1 MISSIS
7 VAELKNKIGSIN
19 IIDIRSNQ
27 SYNNNHI
34 PSAVNIPMEK
44 LLADSKKHLNANAI
58 YYIYCQKGISSQ
70 KVCQIL
76 NRMGYHTIN
85 ILGGY
90 EEWIL
95 QN

>member
-7 VAELKNKIGSIN
+7 IKELRDKVYSVN
-19 IIDIRSNQ
+19 IIDIRNSQ

-34 PSAVNIPMEK
+34 PNSINIPMEK
-44 LLADSKKHLNANAI
+44 LIVDPKTYLKANET
-58 YYIYCQKGISSQ
+58 YYLYCQKGISSP
-70 KVCQIL
+70 KICQIL

-85 ILGGY
+85 ICGGY

-95 QN
+95 EN

>member
-1 MISSIS
+1 MLSSIS
-7 VAELKNKIGSIN
+7 VQDLKDKISSVN

-34 PSAVNIPMEK
+34 PNSINIPLEK
-44 LLADSKKHLNANAI
+44 LILEPKKYIEASSI

-70 KVCQIL
+70 KICQIL
-76 NRMGYHTIN
+76 NKMGYHTIN

>member
-1 MISSIS
+1 MLSSIS
-7 VAELKNKIGSIN
+7 IHDLKEKIGSVN

-34 PSAVNIPMEK
+34 PSATNIPLEK
-44 LLADSKKHLNANAI
+44 LILEPKKYLQASSI
-58 YYIYCQKGISSQ
+58 YYIYCQKGISSP
-70 KVCQIL
+70 KICQIL
-76 NRMGYHTIN
+76 NKMGYHTIN

>member
-7 VAELKNKIGSIN
+7 VTDLKSKKNEVN

-34 PSAVNIPMEK
+34 PGAINIPMEK
-44 LLADSKKHLNANAI
+44 LLVEPKKYLQANVI

-76 NRMGYHTIN
+76 NRMGYHTVN
-85 ILGGY
+85 ISGGY
-90 EEWIL
+90 EEWII

>member
-1 MISSIS
+1 MISNIS
-7 VAELKNKIGSIN
+7 VLELLKIKDQVK
-19 IIDIRSNQ
+19 IIDIRSEQ

-34 PSAVNIPMEK
+34 ENSINIPYEK
-44 LLADSKKHLNANAI
+44 LIIDPRKYLDSNVK
-58 YYIYCQKGISSQ
+58 YYLYCQKGISSY

-76 NRMGYHTIN
+76 TRLGYKVIN

-95 QN
+95 QK

>member
-1 MISSIS
+1 MLSSIS
-7 VAELKNKIGSIN
+7 VHDLKEKIGSEN

-34 PSAVNIPMEK
+34 PSATNIPLEK
-44 LLADSKKHLNANAI
+44 LILEPKKYLQASSI
-58 YYIYCQKGISSQ
+58 YYIYCQKGISSP
-70 KVCQIL
+70 KICQIL
-76 NRMGYHTIN
+76 NKMGYHTIN

>member
-1 MISSIS
+1 MMSSIS
-7 VAELKNKIGSIN
+7 ITELKNKIGYIN
-19 IIDIRSNQ
+19 IIDIRSSQ

-34 PSAVNIPMEK
+34 PSAINIPMEK
-44 LLADSKKHLNANAI
+44 LLGDCKKYLQSNTI
-58 YYIYCQKGISSQ
+58 YYIYCQKGISSS

-76 NRMGYHTIN
+76 NRMGYHVVN
-85 ILGGY
+85 ISGGY

>member
-1 MISSIS
+1 MISNISIN
-7 VAELKNKIGSIN
+7 ELKNKIGVVD
-19 IIDIRSNQ
+19 IIDIRNNQ

-34 PSAVNIPMEK
+34 PGAINVPTEK
-44 LLADSKKHLNANAI
+44 LLISPQKYMQSNKN
-58 YYIYCQKGISSQ
+58 YYIYCQKGISSP
-70 KVCQIL
+70 KVCKIL

-85 ILGGY
+85 ITGGY

>member
-1 MISSIS
+1 
-7 VAELKNKIGSIN
+7 
-19 IIDIRSNQ
+19 
-27 SYNNNHI
+27 
-34 PSAVNIPMEK
+34 MEK
-44 LLADSKKHLNANAI
+44 LLIDPKKYLNAGTK
-58 YYIYCQKGISSQ
+58 YYIYCQKGISSS

-85 ILGGY
+85 IVGGY

>member
-1 MISSIS
+1 MISNISILD
-7 VAELKNKIGSIN
+7 LKNKIGSVN
-19 IIDIRSNQ
+19 IIDIRSSQ

-34 PSAVNIPMEK
+34 PGAINVPTEK
-44 LLADSKKHLNANAI
+44 LLVSPQTYLQTNKT
-58 YYIYCQKGISSQ
+58 YYIYCQKGISSP

-85 ILGGY
+85 ITGGY